1 LARHPRGPA
10 HPGPDGRL
18 PDAWLTTDPATDQV
32 DILDSKKKYLPDRV
46 RLAPDG
52 TIAEGGDGMVAWFMS
67 TPFAFCLRCG
77 VSYEQVRGQD
87 FGKLATLDS
96 EGRSSAVSLLSASV
110 VRALAALPESEL
122 PLEARKLLTFVDNR
136 QDASLQ
142 AGHLNDFVQVSQLR
156 AALFSALTAKGPDGL
171 AHDEIAAAVTTALG
185 LSMRD
190 FAASPDA
197 RFGAKQDAERALR
210 AVVEYQLFVDIQR
223 GWRVTMPNLEQTG
236 LLVIGYRDLREVA
249 GDAESW
255 GGRLLLENVS
265 PDLRHEISRI
275 LLDELRRVRAIDVD
289 CLTQEGFDKLKGLS
303 RQQLCEPWSMS
314 EDDRLVDVGLAAPR
328 PARPGGPRSMLAL
341 TGRGSFGRYVKKALT
356 QKGGHALSTAD
367 VTGVIED
374 LFAVLTRA
382 GLVTRVDGKDGPD
395 YRLRAGALRWMPGDG
410 KNGAPDP
417 LRRTFQGEATARVNP
432 FFRNLYTDLAAGYA
446 GLHASEH
453 TAQVPQQLRLD
464 REERFR
470 NGELKL
476 LYCSPTMELGVDI
489 ASLNAVGLRNV
500 PPTPANYAQRSG
512 RAGRSGQPALV
523 VTYCSTGNAHDSYWF
538 RRSRDMVAGSVVA
551 PRLDLTNEDLIR
563 SHVHAIW
570 LAETGESL
578 RSSITDLVEA
588 DGENPLLRL
597 DAGLAHAL
605 ADGDVMRRAQAH
617 AEAVLA
623 DLGRAWASAGEQP
636 PWWYDGWVHDQ
647 VRNAPRLLDD
657 ALERWRSL
665 FRAARAEY
673 DAQNKLAIST
683 KATAMARNQAEGRRR
698 DARNQLRL
706 LRNEDKEAG
715 ATDFYSY
722 RYFASEGFLP
732 GYSFPRLP
740 LAAYIPARQGGRSDG
755 DYLQRPR
762 FVAISEF
769 GPGSLIYHEGAR
781 YEVVRVQLPRDL
793 DADAASGAVT
803 ESARR
808 CNACGYHHVI
818 AVGTDMCEQC
828 GEPLGASQQGL
839 LRLQTVFTR
848 RRERIS
854 SDEEE
859 RRKSGFE
866 LEVSYRFSERDGRI
880 DATKGTATSNGSPV
894 LELTHSDAALMRIT
908 NVGRRRRKVPADRGF
923 WLDLHEG
930 RWLSDKQAADNT
942 VDTDGLTPMED
953 VKAKA
958 KVVPYVEDRRSL
970 LVLRLPEPELEP
982 TTITL
987 RTALE
992 RAIEATYQLEGSEL
1006 ESLALPDLDLRG
1018 RMLFSEAAEGGAGVL
1033 VRLVED
1039 PQALARVARE
1049 AMSLIH
1055 YDPDTGEDLGGA
1067 PEARERCEKGC
1078 YDCLLSYANQYDHGS
1093 IDRHTIVPILQQLMA
1108 AAVLSG
1114 ADGKTR
1120 QDHHAWL
1127 DKLSDSSLEKKFIE
1141 WLDAHGYRL
1150 PDDAQVTVDLAD
1162 ARPDFIY
1169 RPENGEV
1176 AVFVDGPPHDT
1187 RRQQNRDDQAT
1198 ERLEDLGWS
1207 VLRFRHDE
1215 DWARTVQSNQWVFG
1229 PGTEIR

>member
-1 LARHPRGPA
+1 
-10 HPGPDGRL
+10 
-18 PDAWLTTDPATDQV
+18 
-32 DILDSKKKYLPDRV
+32 
-46 RLAPDG
+46 
-52 TIAEGGDGMVAWFMS
+52 
-67 TPFAFCLRCG
+67 
-77 VSYEQVRGQD
+77 
-87 FGKLATLDS
+87 
-96 EGRSSAVSLLSASV
+96 
-110 VRALAALPESEL
+110 
-122 PLEARKLLTFVDNR
+122 
-136 QDASLQ
+136 
-142 AGHLNDFVQVSQLR
+142 
-156 AALFSALTAKGPDGL
+156 
-171 AHDEIAAAVTTALG
+171 
-185 LSMRD
+185 
-190 FAASPDA
+190 
-197 RFGAKQDAERALR
+197 
-210 AVVEYQLFVDIQR
+210 
-223 GWRVTMPNLEQTG
+223 
-236 LLVIGYRDLREVA
+236 
-249 GDAESW
+249 
-255 GGRLLLENVS
+255 
-265 PDLRHEISRI
+265 
-275 LLDELRRVRAIDVD
+275 
-289 CLTQEGFDKLKGLS
+289 
-303 RQQLCEPWSMS
+303 
-314 EDDRLVDVGLAAPR
+314 
-328 PARPGGPRSMLAL
+328 
-341 TGRGSFGRYVKKALT
+341 
-356 QKGGHALSTAD
+356 
-367 VTGVIED
+367 
-374 LFAVLTRA
+374 
-382 GLVTRVDGKDGPD
+382 
-395 YRLRAGALRWMPGDG
+395 
-410 KNGAPDP
+410 
-417 LRRTFQGEATARVNP
+417 
-432 FFRNLYTDLAAGYA
+432 
-446 GLHASEH
+446 
-453 TAQVPQQLRLD
+453 VPQQLRLD
-464 REERFR
+464 REQRFR
-470 NGELKL
+470 DGELKL

-538 RRSRDMVAGSVVA
+538 RRSRDMVSGSVVA

-597 DAGLAHAL
+597 DAGLAHAF
-605 ADGDVMRRAQAH
+605 ANADVMRRAQTH

-623 DLGRAWASAGEQP
+623 DLGRAWTAAGEQP
-636 PWWYDGWVHDQ
+636 PWWYDGWVYDQ
-647 VRNAPRLLDD
+647 IRNAPRLLDD
-657 ALERWRSL
+657 ALDRWRSL

-673 DAQNKLAIST
+673 DAQHKLAGST
-683 KATAMARNQAEGRRR
+683 KATAAARNQAEGRRR
-698 DARNQLRL
+698 DAKNQLRL

-715 ATDFYSY
+715 ASDFYSY

-740 LAAYIPARQGGRSDG
+740 LAAYIPTRPGSRSDG

-793 DADAASGAVT
+793 DADASSGAVT

-828 GEPLGASQQGL
+828 GEPLGAAQSSL

-866 LEVSYRFSERDGRI
+866 LEVSYRFSEREGRV
-880 DATKGTATSNGSPV
+880 DATRATATSDGQPV

-923 WLDLHEG
+923 WLDLREG
-930 RWLSDKQAADNT
+930 RWLSDKQTVDNT
-942 VDTDGLTPMED
+942 VDTDGLTSTED
-953 VKAKA
+953 VKQKA

-982 TTITL
+982 VTITL

-1033 VRLVED
+1033 VRLVEA
-1039 PQALARVARE
+1039 PAPLARVARE
-1049 AMSLIH
+1049 ALTLIH

-1067 PEARERCEKGC
+1067 PDARERCEKGC
-1078 YDCLLSYANQYDHGS
+1078 YDCLLSYANQYDHGF
-1093 IDRHTIVPILQQLMA
+1093 IDRHSIVAILRQLLA
-1108 AAVLSG
+1108 AAVLAG
-1114 ADGKTR
+1114 AEGKSR
-1120 QDHHAWL
+1120 EAQHEWL
-1127 DKLSDSSLEKKFIE
+1127 DRLADSSLEKKFVS
-1141 WLDAHGYRL
+1141 WLDERGYRL
-1150 PDDAQVTVDLAD
+1150 PDDGQVTVTSAQG
-1162 ARPDFIY
+1162 RPDFVY

-1176 AVFVDGPPHDT
+1176 AVFVDGPAHDSS
-1187 RRQQNRDDQAT
+1187 RQRDRDAEVT

-1215 DWARTVQSNQWVFG
+1215 DWTPTATSHGGVFG
-1229 PGTEIR
+1229 PGTEVR

>member
-1 LARHPRGPA
+1 
-10 HPGPDGRL
+10 
-18 PDAWLTTDPATDQV
+18 
-32 DILDSKKKYLPDRV
+32 
-46 RLAPDG
+46 
-52 TIAEGGDGMVAWFMS
+52 M
-67 TPFAFCLRCG
+67 
-77 VSYEQVRGQD
+77 
-87 FGKLATLDS
+87 
-96 EGRSSAVSLLSASV
+96 
-110 VRALAALPESEL
+110 
-122 PLEARKLLTFVDNR
+122 
-136 QDASLQ
+136 
-142 AGHLNDFVQVSQLR
+142 
-156 AALFSALTAKGPDGL
+156 
-171 AHDEIAAAVTTALG
+171 
-185 LSMRD
+185 
-190 FAASPDA
+190 
-197 RFGAKQDAERALR
+197 
-210 AVVEYQLFVDIQR
+210 
-223 GWRVTMPNLEQTG
+223 
-236 LLVIGYRDLREVA
+236 
-249 GDAESW
+249 
-255 GGRLLLENVS
+255 
-265 PDLRHEISRI
+265 
-275 LLDELRRVRAIDVD
+275 
-289 CLTQEGFDKLKGLS
+289 
-303 RQQLCEPWSMS
+303 
-314 EDDRLVDVGLAAPR
+314 
-328 PARPGGPRSMLAL
+328 
-341 TGRGSFGRYVKKALT
+341 
-356 QKGGHALSTAD
+356 
-367 VTGVIED
+367 
-374 LFAVLTRA
+374 
-382 GLVTRVDGKDGPD
+382 
-395 YRLRAGALRWMPGDG
+395 
-410 KNGAPDP
+410 
-417 LRRTFQGEATARVNP
+417 
-432 FFRNLYTDLAAGYA
+432 
-446 GLHASEH
+446 
-453 TAQVPQQLRLD
+453 PQQLRLD
-464 REERFR
+464 REQRFR
-470 NGELKL
+470 DGELKL

-538 RRSRDMVAGSVVA
+538 RRSRDMVSGSVVA

-597 DAGLAHAL
+597 DAGLAHAF
-605 ADGDVMRRAQAH
+605 ANADVMRRAQTH

-623 DLGRAWASAGEQP
+623 DLGRAWTAAGEQP
-636 PWWYDGWVHDQ
+636 PWWYDGWVYDQ
-647 VRNAPRLLDD
+647 IRNAPRLLDD
-657 ALERWRSL
+657 ALDRWRSL

-673 DAQNKLAIST
+673 DAQHKLAGST
-683 KATAMARNQAEGRRR
+683 KATAAARNQAEGRRR
-698 DARNQLRL
+698 DAKNQLRL

-715 ATDFYSY
+715 ASDFYSY

-740 LAAYIPARQGGRSDG
+740 LAAYIPTRPGSRSDG

-793 DADAASGAVT
+793 DADASSGAVT

-828 GEPLGASQQGL
+828 GEPLGAAQSSL

-866 LEVSYRFSERDGRI
+866 LEVSYRFSEREGRV
-880 DATKGTATSNGSPV
+880 DATRATATSDGQPV

-923 WLDLHEG
+923 WLDLREG
-930 RWLSDKQAADNT
+930 RWLSDKQTVDNT
-942 VDTDGLTPMED
+942 VDTDGLTSTED
-953 VKAKA
+953 VKQKA

-982 TTITL
+982 VTITL

-1033 VRLVED
+1033 VRLVEA
-1039 PQALARVARE
+1039 PAPLARVARE
-1049 AMSLIH
+1049 ALTLIH

-1067 PEARERCEKGC
+1067 PDARERCEKGC
-1078 YDCLLSYANQYDHGS
+1078 YDCLLSYANQYDHGF
-1093 IDRHTIVPILQQLMA
+1093 IDRHSIVAILRQLLA
-1108 AAVLSG
+1108 AAVLAG
-1114 ADGKTR
+1114 AEGKSR
-1120 QDHHAWL
+1120 EAQHEWL
-1127 DKLSDSSLEKKFIE
+1127 DRLADSSLEKKFVS
-1141 WLDAHGYRL
+1141 WLDERGYRL
-1150 PDDAQVTVDLAD
+1150 PDDGQVTVTSAQG
-1162 ARPDFIY
+1162 RPDFVY

-1176 AVFVDGPPHDT
+1176 AVFVDGPAHDSS
-1187 RRQQNRDDQAT
+1187 RQRDRDAEVT

-1215 DWARTVQSNQWVFG
+1215 DWTPTATSHGGVFG
-1229 PGTEIR
+1229 PGTEVR